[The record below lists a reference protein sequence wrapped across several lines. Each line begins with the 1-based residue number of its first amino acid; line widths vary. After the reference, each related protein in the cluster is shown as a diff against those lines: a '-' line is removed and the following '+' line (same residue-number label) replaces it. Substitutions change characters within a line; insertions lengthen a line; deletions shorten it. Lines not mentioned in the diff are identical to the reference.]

1 MSQTYINHGGW
12 ITLPRPPFNAN
23 GADAYCFGFA
33 ADQTACQNF
42 LDKTYNVIAGRQRFR
57 VLLDMA
63 FLAFVKNAA
72 IIATTPPFSEQGGMP
87 EMDMG
92 FWLLVGSFDEDA
104 ILPSKIA
111 WVPAYLFVDSG
122 LAVAVGREI
131 MGYPKYF
138 SNIVAPATDPSTGPF
153 TASAMLIKTFAPDA
167 IASQQQFLSLS
178 GSNFVA
184 KPLENTSASINFPAE
199 VFAQISAAANPELLK
214 PFADGRYK
222 TDFLFDLNIPVPV
235 WYLKQFRSADGS
247 DAAVYQALIE
257 GPLTLR
263 TLHQMPK
270 LLEGDWTLELGAFD
284 SLPFITELGLGTP
297 KDGKLTLTT
306 KFGFWASCDYTSG
319 TASPLV

>member
-1 MSQTYINHGGW
+1 LSQTYINHGGW

-23 GADAYCFGFA
+23 GADAYCFGFS
-33 ADQTACQNF
+33 ADQAACQNF

-57 VLLDMA
+57 VLLDIA

-87 EMDMG
+87 ELDMG
-92 FWLLVGSFDEDA
+92 FWLIVGSFEENA
-104 ILPSKIA
+104 TWPTKIA

-138 SNIVAPATDPSTGPF
+138 SNIVAPATDPSAGPF
-153 TASAMLIKTFAPDA
+153 TASAMLVKTFAPDA

-184 KPLENTSASINFPAE
+184 KPLVNTSASINFPAE
-199 VFAQISAAANPELLK
+199 VFAQISAAASPALLK
-214 PFADGRYK
+214 PIAEGKYGS
-222 TDFLFDLNIPVPV
+222 DFLFAPGIPVPV

-247 DAAVYQALIE
+247 DTAVYQTLLD
-257 GPLTLR
+257 GPLTLTKLR
-263 TLHQMPK
+263 DLKFLH
-270 LLEGDWTLELGAFD
+270 GDWTLELGAFD
-284 SLPFITELGLGTP
+284 SLPFIAELGLGAPTN
-297 KDGKLTLTT
+297 GKLTLTT
-306 KFGFWASCDYTSG
+306 TLGIWASCDYTSG
-319 TASPLV
+319 TAAPLV

>member
-1 MSQTYINHGGW
+1 
-12 ITLPRPPFNAN
+12 
-23 GADAYCFGFA
+23 
-33 ADQTACQNF
+33 
-42 LDKTYNVIAGRQRFR
+42 
-57 VLLDMA
+57 
-63 FLAFVKNAA
+63 
-72 IIATTPPFSEQGGMP
+72 
-87 EMDMG
+87 
-92 FWLLVGSFDEDA
+92 
-104 ILPSKIA
+104 
-111 WVPAYLFVDSG
+111 
-122 LAVAVGREI
+122 

-153 TASAMLIKTFAPDA
+153 TASAMLVKTFAPDA